1 MLLTMGCLYNWAD
14 WNTGVVKH
22 VSAGGLHT
30 WTLKAYSERTFSEAL
45 RKLEWMG
52 WITRHMMPGS
62 HKSYAVTIHNYKTTD
77 DAGKVH
83 VINPKG
89 ITTYEKFPSGR
100 RDEASRETSDEGSDE
115 GSDEASD
122 EASDETSD
130 RTSLNTNLKN
140 QSKDKSQDES
150 QNKGLASKLVSS
162 DESLRSSSTISAVAE
177 DGVEVKST
185 QNQNGSKLAGEPEE
199 KQNPFMVMKTLK
211 CTDVIHDEFEAWNLE
226 HEIGS
231 LKKIDSCMV
240 YWQMGTE
247 ELRSLI
253 RWSATHKFW
262 KNRIVHVKSLA
273 NNMER
278 GLATKESGGSAEK
291 SLVSQFR
298 RAMKAKAKAALDRK
312 SHTKEF
318 FDNLDLREPPEEGVP
333 ADSRA
338 LAEQEGWIKVAE
350 CDWCHATKDTGPY
363 DDSGRRI
370 CKACAMTPGV
380 VDDELEAGKAAAAPC
395 GFDIEEA

>member
-22 VSAGGLHT
+22 VSAGGLNT

-52 WITRHMMPGS
+52 WITRHMKPGS

-77 DAGKVH
+77 DAGKVQ
-83 VINPKG
+83 VINPKD
-89 ITTYEKFPSGR
+89 IITYEEFPSGR
-100 RDEASRETSDEGSDE
+100 CDEASRETSDEG
-115 GSDEASD
+115 SD

-140 QSKDKSQDES
+140 QSQDKSQDES
-150 QNKGLASKLVSS
+150 QSKGLASKLVSS
-162 DESLRSSSTISAVAE
+162 DESLRSSSTTSAVAE
-177 DGVEVKST
+177 DDVEVKNT
-185 QNQNGSKLAGEPEE
+185 RNQNSSKLGDEPEQ
-199 KQNPFMVMKTLK
+199 KQDRFVAMKTLK
-211 CTDVIHDEFEAWNLE
+211 CTPVLHEEFAAWNLE
-226 HEIGS
+226 SEINS
-231 LKKIDSCMV
+231 LLKIDSCMA
-240 YWQMGTE
+240 YWCMGTE
-247 ELRSLI
+247 ELRTLI

-273 NNMER
+273 DNMKR
-278 GLATKESGGSAEK
+278 GLLTKEDGGSGEK
-291 SLVSQFR
+291 CLVSQFR

-312 SHTKEF
+312 SHTKEC
-318 FDNLDLREPPEEGVP
+318 FDNPDPGEPPEEGVP

-380 VDDELEAGKAAAAPC
+380 VDDELEAGKLAAVPC